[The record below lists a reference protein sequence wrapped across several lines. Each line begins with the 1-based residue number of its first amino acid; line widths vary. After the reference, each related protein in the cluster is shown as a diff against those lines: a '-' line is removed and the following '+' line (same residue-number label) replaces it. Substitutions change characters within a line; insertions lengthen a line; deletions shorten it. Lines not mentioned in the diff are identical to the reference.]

1 MTQANKFEAM
11 GKQELREACRVAGIK
26 YGKLDNAGMRAALQA
41 AQQPAEVEEEAEE
54 EQVCAPIAAN
64 PFGAL
69 LGTVAPVQAAPAAR
83 RYVDGELVT
92 DKPKKAKREYTPRA
106 RTPKTPAPFVPK
118 VDRKGYK
125 IQKERETQN
134 GVKRPSEGTVCGLI
148 WEQYDANPAIR
159 AGELAAL
166 ADANGWNRTTVGC
179 QYTAWRR
186 FMGISSRKTK

>member
-11 GKQELREACRVAGIK
+11 GKQELREACRAAGIK

-41 AQQPAEVEEEAEE
+41 AQQPAEVVEEEE

-83 RYVDGELVT
+83 RYIEGALVVEGEA
-92 DKPKKAKREYTPRA
+92 KPKRKYEART
-106 RTPKTPAPFVPK
+106 RTPKTPRPFVPR
-118 VDRKGYK
+118 VIRKGYK
-125 IQKERETQN
+125 IQTDRAEQN
-134 GVKRPSEGTVCGLI
+134 GVKWPSVGTVCALI
-148 WEQYDANPAIR
+148 WAQFEANPAIR

-179 QYTAWRR
+179 QYTTWRR